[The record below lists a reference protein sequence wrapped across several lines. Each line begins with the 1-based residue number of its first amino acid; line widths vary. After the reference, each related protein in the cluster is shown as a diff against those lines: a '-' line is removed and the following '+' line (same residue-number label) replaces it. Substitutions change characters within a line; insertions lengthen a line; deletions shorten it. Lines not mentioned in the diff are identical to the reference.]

1 MKKLIHFIALMVVT
15 SVFVKAQHVVTNAA
29 DEFTQPSFS
38 LNWTLGEPVCETY
51 PVGTNFLTQGFQQPG
66 YEGMVYS
73 LQTDSLALV
82 ALYNATDGPNWIN
95 NSNWLITP
103 VENWFGIT
111 ITDGRVTGIK
121 IKFNNLLGVLPSDIG
136 NLSMLTYLNF
146 RGNQLSGS
154 IPPQLWNLQNLW
166 TLDLGQNNFSGSIP
180 HLIGNLNELRYL
192 YLIANQ
198 FTGTIPDPL
207 WGLTNL
213 ELIQISGNFLEGE
226 ISENIGNLPNLW
238 LFDIAGNN
246 FSGTLPEELYSM
258 TQLTCLSV
266 GWNDFTGPLDMK
278 LCTQLIN
285 LNYLSIEYCYF
296 GQESCDVV
304 NCLIN
309 RGGWEWFEHSPQNN
323 GFTFPNDCSCE
334 DALADAGENI
344 AVCDETS
351 VELNGSAVN
360 ATSIMWATEGDGMFD
375 DATLLN
381 ATYTLGPMDMDN
393 GYAILC
399 LEAYASPPCLDNE
412 DCMEITFQKS
422 PTNYVGPDATIC
434 EGEVYTFDMAWA
446 ENYSYIQWYI
456 LNGLGDFDNESIL
469 HPTYYPSPIDY
480 LQGMITIGMWAEP
493 INPCVTAAED
503 FMELYFSAPPEVYLG
518 NDFLICSDETVYLDD
533 IIIENYASYQWD
545 IQGDGELV
553 ADDNFENV
561 SYTPGPGDITNGFAQ
576 LCLTAYAYEPCENAT
591 ACINLNIQPPPTNY
605 AGPDATICEGETY
618 TFDMAWAENYSSIQ
632 WFTWNG
638 AGIFI
643 NEYLLHP
650 TYYPSPIDYLQGM
663 ITIGMWAEP
672 INPCV
677 TAAEDF
683 MELYFSAP
691 PEVYLGNDFLICSDE
706 TVYLDDIIIENYA
719 SYQWDIQGDGELLAD
734 DNFENVSYTPG
745 PGDIENGFAQL
756 CLTAYAYEPCEDATA
771 CINLY
776 IQPPPTN
783 YAGQDAT
790 ICGEES
796 YTFDEAWA
804 ENYSSIQW
812 FSLNGAGI
820 FINEYL
826 LHPTYYPSPIDYLQG
841 MITIGMWAEPINPC
855 VTAAE
860 DFMELYFSA
869 PPEVYLGNDF
879 LICSDETVY
888 LDDIIIENYASY
900 QWDIQG
906 DGELLADDNFDNV
919 SYTPGSGDIQNGF
932 AQLCLTAIAN
942 EGCENA
948 TDCIS
953 INIQPPPT
961 NYVGPDATICGEESY
976 TFDEAWAENYSS
988 IQWFSLNGAGIF
1000 INEYLLHPTYY
1011 PSPIDYL
1018 QGMIT
1023 IGMWAEPI
1031 NPCVTAAEDFME
1043 LYFSAPPEVYLGND
1057 FLICSDETVYL
1068 DDIII
1073 ENYASYQWDIQGDG
1087 ELLADDNF
1095 ENVSYTPGPGDI
1107 ENGFAQLCLTAY
1119 AWEPYENITDCID
1132 LYIQRTPTIYA
1143 GRDATIWHGETYTFD
1158 EAWAEDYQAIY
1169 WNCTNCGGYFD
1180 NYTQLN
1186 PTYTPSPLVDYFQGM
1201 INIVMIA
1208 EPINPCTFV
1217 VEDYMNLYFVG
1228 QAIEVP
1234 GGWSGISSYI
1244 QAPDGNIDNLFEPY
1258 LDKLEVLSNFSG
1270 IFYPGQNINTL
1281 GIFNYQ
1287 SGYQIKAS
1295 EPFALTFS
1303 GFSHEGANLTKGA
1316 GWSIIPVLTSCMV
1329 DIEELFQN
1337 NQSLVIVKEVAG
1349 PGVYWPEYQINTLH
1363 HLKPGKAYYT
1373 LQNATETIDFPD
1385 CENQWLCGQPL
1396 VECRDGQFYKTVQI
1410 GGQCWMAENLNTGLR
1425 IDVALN
1431 QTNNQ
1436 LTEKYCYNDDEQ
1448 NCNTYGAL
1456 YQWEELMKYSEDEST
1471 QGICPPTG
1479 GWHIPSTGEWKILEG
1494 NADSQFN
1501 PGDPEWDRF
1510 GFRGIDACGNLKEE
1524 GFDHWLEPNMG
1535 ATNLVGF
1542 RAFASG
1548 SRSYDGSEFKRIGK
1562 DGLFWSSS
1570 FDPNFAVA
1578 ITHRMYYDRQTS
1590 HREYLVPSIGL
1601 SVRCIKDEENP
1612 NFPPVKPHTPNP
1624 DNGAEIQ
1631 STSLTLSWQCSDPE
1645 SEGLSYSIYFG
1656 DAEYPP
1662 LAESNLSENSYL
1674 VTGLDMNTTYY
1685 WRIVAKD
1692 PQNNTSESFVWH
1704 FSTTDAWQCG
1714 QLLFD
1719 EHDGQSYQTVPI
1731 GDKCWMA
1738 ENLNIG
1744 TMVSNSSIQTNNQII
1759 EKYCYDEDTQNCETY
1774 GGLYSWDEMMKYSN
1788 LEGGQGIC
1796 PPTGG
1801 WHVATDDEWKNLEGS
1816 VDSQYGVGDPEWDQF
1831 AIPRGFDAG
1840 GNLKETG
1847 FDHWLE
1853 PNTGATNS
1861 SGFSGLPGSYGIGI
1875 IWGEL
1880 GESAY
1885 FWTSSKY
1892 EDDTNWSRSM
1902 SHLNSRI
1909 GRDPIMQ
1916 SSIGL
1921 SVRCV
1926 KDAIPVKVSNNKF

>member
-198 FTGTIPDPL
+198 FTGTITDPL

-545 IQGDGELV
+545 IQGDGEL
-553 ADDNFENV
+553 
-561 SYTPGPGDITNGFAQ
+561 
-576 LCLTAYAYEPCENAT
+576 
-591 ACINLNIQPPPTNY
+591 
-605 AGPDATICEGETY
+605 
-618 TFDMAWAENYSSIQ
+618 
-632 WFTWNG
+632 
-638 AGIFI
+638 
-643 NEYLLHP
+643 
-650 TYYPSPIDYLQGM
+650 
-663 ITIGMWAEP
+663 
-672 INPCV
+672 
-677 TAAEDF
+677 
-683 MELYFSAP
+683 
-691 PEVYLGNDFLICSDE
+691 
-706 TVYLDDIIIENYA
+706 
-719 SYQWDIQGDGELLAD
+719 
-734 DNFENVSYTPG
+734 
-745 PGDIENGFAQL
+745 
-756 CLTAYAYEPCEDATA
+756 
-771 CINLY
+771 
-776 IQPPPTN
+776 
-783 YAGQDAT
+783 
-790 ICGEES
+790 
-796 YTFDEAWA
+796 
-804 ENYSSIQW
+804 
-812 FSLNGAGI
+812 
-820 FINEYL
+820 
-826 LHPTYYPSPIDYLQG
+826 
-841 MITIGMWAEPINPC
+841 
-855 VTAAE
+855 
-860 DFMELYFSA
+860 
-869 PPEVYLGNDF
+869 
-879 LICSDETVY
+879 
-888 LDDIIIENYASY
+888 
-900 QWDIQG
+900 
-906 DGELLADDNFDNV
+906 LADDNFDNV

-976 TFDEAWAENYSS
+976 TFDEAWAENYFY
-988 IQWFSLNGAGIF
+988 IQWFTINGAGF
-1000 INEYLLHPTYY
+1000 FNDETLLHPTYY
-1011 PSPIDYL
+1011 ISPVIDPSIQPI
-1018 QGMIT
+1018 M
-1023 IGMWAEPI
+1023 IGMMAMAV
-1031 NPCVTAAEDFME
+1031 NPCIVDAVDTMN
-1043 LYFSAPPEVYLGND
+1043 LYLTMPPEVNLGAD
-1057 FLICSDETVYL
+1057 LSMCGDETVYL
-1068 DDIII
+1068 NEIAI
-1073 ENYASYQWDIQGDG
+1073 EFYASYQWDIQGDG